1 MIKISDI
8 EYFSNDRSIRFLN
21 MDCNEFMAGC
31 KDNEFDLNLSDPPYS
46 ISFSGY
52 QRGSSGIEVKERYTK
67 NGKKEWDNQKPTIE
81 SIQEMKRTSK
91 NQIIWG
97 YNHLA
102 DIIGACSNFIF
113 WFKKNPVPNFA
124 DGELAYTSF
133 KGVAKC
139 FEYMYYGNINSE
151 KERIHETQK
160 PVELYKWILDNYTK
174 PTDTILDCFGGSM
187 SNAIACHMKGRKLT
201 IIELD
206 PDYFKAALNRFE
218 VYERNKEE
226 IAEFGYAKTKV
237 SGSNPI
243 LF

>member
-1 MIKISDI
+1 MKQIDDI
-8 EYFSNDRSIRFLN
+8 TWQSNDGLITFKN

-31 KDNEFDLNLSDPPYS
+31 KENEFDLNLSDPPYS

-52 QRGSSGIEVKERYTK
+52 QRGSSGVDVKERYTK

-81 SIQEMKRTSK
+81 QINELKRTSK

-102 DIIGACSNFIF
+102 DVIGSCSNFIF

-124 DGELAYTSF
+124 DGELAFTSF
-133 KGVAKC
+133 KGVARC

-151 KERIHETQK
+151 KDRIHETQK

-187 SNAIACHMKGRKLT
+187 SHAIACHMKRRKLT

-206 PDYFKAALNRFE
+206 KDYFDMALLRFSE
-218 VYERNKEE
+218 YEQKVED
-226 IAEFGYAKTKV
+226 IKEFGYAKTKINAQ
-237 SGSNPI
+237 NPV